1 MSLKYRNFRNSNE
14 LIFVRNNHRFSY
26 GSREAILAFIE
37 KIPLEE
43 QFDKQIEIKGGL
55 CMNKNL

>member
-26 GSREAILAFIE
+26 GSREAAFIE

-43 QFDKQIEIKGGL
+43 QFDKQIEI
-55 CMNKNL
+55 

>member
-26 GSREAILAFIE
+26 GSREAIGFHR
-37 KIPLEE
+37 KDPTRRT
-43 QFDKQIEIKGGL
+43 DR
-55 CMNKNL
+55 NLRGIMHEYKSLILLF

>member
-26 GSREAILAFIE
+26 GSREAIGFHR
-37 KIPLEE
+37 KE
-43 QFDKQIEIKGGL
+43 QFDKQIEI
-55 CMNKNL
+55 

>member
-26 GSREAILAFIE
+26 GSREAIGFHTKNILTSRSKF
-37 KIPLEE
+37 
-43 QFDKQIEIKGGL
+43 KGDYA
-55 CMNKNL
+55 